1 MLSGQSSLFYAISRL
16 PQKNPPLKDDGN
28 LMFSQRNNPYCDL
41 LENYVANLQIYVY
54 KRKTF
59 SDFLLFLQKH
69 MTKTSF
75 ISILHGKEEHFG
87 S

>member
-41 LENYVANLQIYVY
+41 LENYVANLQIYFC

-59 SDFLLFLQKH
+59 PGFFIIFA
-69 MTKTSF
+69 KTYD
-75 ISILHGKEEHFG
+75 
-87 S
+87 